1 MHVLHNGSFD
11 LGFEKKNESYEVD
24 RNIKTGADGK
34 YLETYEEQRLF
45 FTKRFAKG
53 FVFLGS
59 KAWNNRKIC
68 ASNHMFL
75 REIWD
80 TFTELVF

>member
-34 YLETYEEQRLF
+34 YLET
-45 FTKRFAKG
+45 
-53 FVFLGS
+53 
-59 KAWNNRKIC
+59 
-68 ASNHMFL
+68 
-75 REIWD
+75 
-80 TFTELVF
+80 